1 MKNYVA
7 LSILLS
13 GLCLD
18 SASAAGA
25 GSTLRAAEAQY
36 EGNRMLATDE
46 PTAFEPTPVAAP
58 VSEPTTAAFGDD
70 TVCAEHDER
79 SVQCGAIDP
88 TRPSAC
94 CEGLICD
101 GKKCVDPNIA
111 PPASELSCAT
121 EGIRSQQCGATRSDL
136 PATCCEGLVCEDAL
150 VGVKCVLPGSEPV
163 TEPVSEPAVGESTCA
178 ASGDR
183 SQQCGAT
190 RSDLPATC
198 CEGLVCE
205 GGDSVKCAEEALE
218 TSEPTKAPVVAPEP
232 TTAAVAKTPEP
243 TMGGDPTDAPDMIE
257 LEPTGEPTPDPTGVE
272 VMPPSSA
279 SAIAAKAALA
289 TAVAVPM
296 LFF

>member
-1 MKNYVA
+1 
-7 LSILLS
+7 
-13 GLCLD
+13 
-18 SASAAGA
+18 
-25 GSTLRAAEAQY
+25 
-36 EGNRMLATDE
+36 MLACTHFLALNSS
-46 PTAFEPTPVAAP
+46 PLFLLTY
-58 VSEPTTAAFGDD
+58 S
-70 TVCAEHDER
+70 DER

-136 PATCCEGLVCEDAL
+136 PVSCCEGLVCEDAL
-150 VGVKCVLPGSEPV
+150 VGVKCVMPSPGG
-163 TEPVSEPAVGESTCA
+163 EPVSEPAVGDSTCA
-178 ASGDR
+178 ASGVR

-205 GGDSVKCAEEALE
+205 GNGSVKCAEEAAE
-218 TSEPTKAPVVAPEP
+218 TSEPTKAPVEAPEPTKAPVVAPEP
-232 TTAAVAKTPEP
+232 T
-243 TMGGDPTDAPDMIE
+243 MGVDPTDAPDMIE
-257 LEPTGEPTPDPTGVE
+257 LDPTGEPTPDPTGVE
-272 VMPPSSA
+272 VMTTSSA
-279 SAIAAKAALA
+279 SAIAAKAALV

-296 LFF
+296 LFFF